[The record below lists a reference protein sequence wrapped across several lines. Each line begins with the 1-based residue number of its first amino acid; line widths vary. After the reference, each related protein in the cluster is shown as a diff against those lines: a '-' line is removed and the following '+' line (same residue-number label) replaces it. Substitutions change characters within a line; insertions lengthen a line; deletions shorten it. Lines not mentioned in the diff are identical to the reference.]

1 MEKVD
6 LSSNLYDMNT
16 YAGRAAHFYRS
27 VNPMNLFK
35 DTSGAKEIV
44 DKVKANGGV
53 IPGNWLILFLRKFLC
68 TGGLEKLAREKLARH
83 WKNWPSIG
91 KIGQPLEKLARL
103 FQPPC
108 N

>member
-27 VNPMNLFK
+27 VNPLNLFK
-35 DTSGAKEIV
+35 DTTGAKEIV

-53 IPGNWLILFLRKFLC
+53 IPGMWLIYTVLLSELFK
-68 TGGLEKLAREKLARH
+68 GLVA
-83 WKNWPSIG
+83 I
-91 KIGQPLEKLARL
+91 
-103 FQPPC
+103 
-108 N
+108 